1 MNTAQALDHV
11 GIAGADLA
19 ALSAAYE
26 RLGFTLTPPARHSG
40 RRTPEG
46 PIVPFG
52 TGNRC
57 AMLREGYI
65 ELIAIVDPQSF
76 TNSLEFSLARY
87 SGLHIIALGIDD
99 EETNLARMRAAGILI
114 QGIAYLERPVDDA
127 NQAGPQARSARLILP
142 DAPEGRIFL
151 IRHLTPEAIRQ
162 ERFLSHPNHAIAL
175 AEVTIASAAPA
186 ETAARFSRLAGL
198 PVTPDPAGGFALAL
212 PCGRVRILP
221 PVALPGTTI
230 PSLPFIAGIAITT
243 DDNNAAITRILA
255 DHATPHQTLPTG
267 LLVSPS
273 SAGGAAILF
282 RPLERAFQNPGTRV
296 GVD

>member
-1 MNTAQALDHV
+1 LNTAQALDHV

-19 ALSAAYE
+19 VLSVAYE

-40 RRTPEG
+40 RRAPDG
-46 PIVPFG
+46 PIIPFG

-57 AMLREGYI
+57 AMLREGYL
-65 ELIAIVDPQSF
+65 ELIAIVDPHAF

-87 SGLHIIALGIDD
+87 AGLHIIALGIDN
-99 EETNLARMRAAGILI
+99 EEPNLARMRAAGIPI
-114 QGIAYLERPVDDA
+114 TGIAYLERPVDEA
-127 NQAGPQARSARLILP
+127 NPSGCQARFARLILP

-151 IRHLTPEAIRQ
+151 IRHLTPEAIWQ

-212 PCGRVRILP
+212 PRGRVRMIP
-221 PVALPGTTI
+221 PDALPGTAI
-230 PSLPFIAGIAITT
+230 PSLPFIAGFAVTT
-243 DDNNAAITRILA
+243 DDDNAAIARILA
-255 DHATPHQTLPTG
+255 DHAIPHQTLPKG

-273 SAGGAAILF
+273 SAGGATILF
-282 RPLERAFQNPGTRV
+282 RAAPRHTALTARLAAAA
-296 GVD
+296 

>member
-19 ALSAAYE
+19 TLSAAFE
-26 RLGFTLTPPARHSG
+26 RLGFTLTPLARHSG
-40 RRTPEG
+40 RRTQEG

-57 AMLREGYI
+57 AMLREGYL
-65 ELIAIVDPQSF
+65 ELIAIVDPQYF

-99 EETNLARMRAAGILI
+99 EELNLARMRAAGIPI
-114 QGIAYLERPVDDA
+114 QGIAYLERPVDDS
-127 NQAGPQARSARLILP
+127 NQFGPQARFARLILP

-151 IRHLTPEAIRQ
+151 IRHLTPEAIWQ
-162 ERFLSHPNHAIAL
+162 ERFLFHPNHAVAL

-212 PCGRVRILP
+212 PRGRVRTLP
-221 PVALPGTTI
+221 PEALPGTTI
-230 PSLPFIAGIAITT
+230 PSLPFIAGIAVTT
-243 DDNNAAITRILA
+243 DDNNAAIKRILA
-255 DHATPHQTLPTG
+255 DNAIPHQTLPAG
-267 LLVSPS
+267 VLVSPS

-282 RPLERAFQNPGTRV
+282 RG
-296 GVD
+296 